1 MLYLNFH
8 CGLTF
13 LDKEKCIIDHHID
26 YRGNDIGPK
35 SSQTD
40 FKECLVHCR
49 REGAKYFT
57 FLGNNDCWCKT
68 SDVGAGSVPDAVSGP
83 ATCYSSHGFEDPGT
97 EYSYHLVA
105 CCMSILKLLYVLES
119 MP

>member
-1 MLYLNFH
+1 MPRKVGTVTVGH
-8 CGLTF
+8 PV
-13 LDKEKCIIDHHID
+13 DKEKCIIDHHID

-97 EYSYHLVA
+97 EFSYTQLRLYGHL
-105 CCMSILKLLYVLES
+105 I
-119 MP
+119 